1 MAQVL
6 TGHGPF
12 AEYLCRF
19 RLKEK
24 PDCECESGVEQSIPH
39 LLLECPIFASS
50 RCDLEQMTGM
60 SLSLQGL
67 PDMLVCN
74 RSHLEDFC
82 QKITKRTAKFNES
95 KAGAGTARRPAPTCQ

>member
-19 RLKEK
+19 RL
-24 PDCECESGVEQSIPH
+24 EQSIPH

-95 KAGAGTARRPAPTCQ
+95 KAGAGIARRPAPTCQ